1 MPYFGVSQ
9 IVLVVKN
16 LPGSSGDIRDTGS
29 ILGLG
34 RFPGV
39 GNDNPHKY
47 SCLKNSRDK
56 GLWRATIHGVAKSW
70 TQLST
75 HTHKELN

>member
-29 ILGLG
+29 ILGLE

-39 GNDNPHKY
+39 GNANLLQYSRLENPMHY
-47 SCLKNSRDK
+47 SP
-56 GLWRATIHGVAKSW
+56 
-70 TQLST
+70 
-75 HTHKELN
+75 